1 MMHLLSETLDKT
13 SLALTAPCVFL
24 MFTGGILG
32 FLSAVAVVSTIIYNT
47 IRIYKEVKDKK

>member
-1 MMHLLSETLDKT
+1 
-13 SLALTAPCVFL
+13 